1 MTVYDYDCVKMLT
14 EKLTRVVQCDKVLT
28 RVQCDNM
35 LTRVQCD
42 KVLIRVQCVNVD
54 SGPMSGLVSVV

>member
-28 RVQCDNM
+28 RVQCD
-35 LTRVQCD
+35 
-42 KVLIRVQCVNVD
+42 KVLTSVNVD
-54 SGPMSGLVSVV
+54 SGPKSGLVSVV

>member
-14 EKLTRVVQCDKVLT
+14 EKSTRVVQYDIVLT

-35 LTRVQCD
+35 LTCVQYD
-42 KVLIRVQCVNVD
+42 SVD
-54 SGPMSGLVSVV
+54 QSALC

>member
-42 KVLIRVQCVNVD
+42 SVD
-54 SGPMSGLVSVV
+54 QSALC

>member
-28 RVQCDNM
+28 RVQCDKV
-35 LTRVQCD
+35 LTRV
-42 KVLIRVQCVNVD
+42 LFVNVD